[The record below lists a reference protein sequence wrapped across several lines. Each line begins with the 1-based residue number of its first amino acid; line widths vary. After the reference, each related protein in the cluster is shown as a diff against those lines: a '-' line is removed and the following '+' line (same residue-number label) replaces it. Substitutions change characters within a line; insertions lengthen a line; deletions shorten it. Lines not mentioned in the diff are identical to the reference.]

1 MIRYIYLLLII
12 FFSGSGYLSSQT
24 VKELSGLNYTYLG
37 PVFSISHDKVE
48 YKDWFETEQGTKNMS
63 GLSLSGGLSLQIF
76 VESFCGDFQIKY
88 TRSSY
93 DFNLDLLEASIQGKY
108 LWEIN
113 NYLSAGTGLGLYS
126 LTALSNSDH
135 KGSAGLQIPLSAVIT
150 LSETWKVFFDVF
162 ARYGSFGMGEGSTQ
176 ISFGTNLG
184 LVYRVGRI

>member
-1 MIRYIYLLLII
+1 MFLLI
-12 FFSGSGYLSSQT
+12 FFTGSGCLYAQT

-37 PVFSISHDKVE
+37 PVFSIAHDKVE

-63 GLSLSGGLSLQIF
+63 GLSLSGGLSLLIF

-93 DFNLDLLEASIQGKY
+93 DFSLDLLEASLQGKY
-108 LWEIN
+108 LWGIN

-126 LTALSNSDH
+126 STALSNSDH
-135 KGSAGLQIPLSAVIT
+135 KGSAGFQIPLSAVIT
-150 LSETWKVFFDVF
+150 LSDTWKVFFDVF

>member
-1 MIRYIYLLLII
+1 MIRFIYLFLLI
-12 FFSGSGYLSSQT
+12 FFTGSGFLSAQT

-93 DFNLDLLEASIQGKY
+93 DFSLDLLEASLQGKY
-108 LWEIN
+108 LWGIN

-126 LTALSNSDH
+126 STALSNSDH
-135 KGSAGLQIPLSAVIT
+135 KGSAGFQLPLSAVIT

-162 ARYGSFGMGEGSTQ
+162 ARYGSFGMGEGSRQ